1 MQKRE
6 SALSFILAAEDEE
19 PLKSLL
25 MEISNR
31 PFSKIQNGDKRKVK
45 LSFYRWLRGE
55 FKVYSTIKGNTRT
68 EKFISLWLG
77 SKENE

>member
-31 PFSKIQNGDKRKVK
+31 PFSKIQNGDKRKFGKHYKTAASSRPGV
-45 LSFYRWLRGE
+45 LE
-55 FKVYSTIKGNTRT
+55 
-68 EKFISLWLG
+68 ISLQKQVFG
-77 SKENE
+77 